1 MLARPTLHRRLG
13 GLVAAAVAGSALVM
27 VGAPAQAE
35 TLANDTTFVPVAADV
50 IGVGSDTT
58 EISVKKVADAW
69 NAQTPAPA
77 ARLATFQAF
86 GGGTIPLP
94 SGAVNRPNGSGAGK
108 STLYGAGN
116 NPDIDFARSSSGFN
130 ANETAAG
137 LQAFPFAL
145 DVLAMSVA
153 SSATNAPASLT
164 PKQIVGI
171 YDGSIKNWSE
181 VGGTAGVIA
190 PKIPQSGSG
199 TRSFFVAQLQSMN
212 GGTAVALAS
221 NVVEVQE
228 HDDTTIKNDP
238 NAIAPFSVGRARLTG
253 GTLTFLNQDT
263 ATGGYSAKRV
273 VYNFVRG
280 TDVAKPEIQALFG
293 ESGFFCSTAARD
305 LIAAGGLDQ
314 LATPDNGGVCGQATG
329 VNATNFTLNEQVAT
343 STALTA
349 TSGAANA
356 VTLTAAVTGDS
367 APAGTVT
374 FEEDGVAVAGG
385 SNVPLT
391 SGQAVVTLTGVTAGA
406 HTYTAEFTPA
416 ANTAFDPSTSAPA
429 TVTVKSASTLTVK
442 APKTAEPGKV
452 KVTVTV
458 PGGTGDVEV
467 TRKGDVLKSASLV
480 DGVAKLTLK
489 LKEGTQ
495 KLVAT
500 FAGDSTLAP
509 ASKKFTIKVG

>member
-13 GLVAAAVAGSALVM
+13 GLVAAALTGSALVM

-94 SGAVNRPNGSGAGK
+94 SGAANRPNGSGAGK
-108 STLYGAGN
+108 STLYGTGN
-116 NPDIDFARSSSGFN
+116 NADVDFARSSSGFS
-130 ANETAAG
+130 AAETAAG
-137 LQAFPFAL
+137 LKAFPFAL
-145 DVLAMSVA
+145 DTLAMAVSNA
-153 SSATNAPASLT
+153 ATNAPASLT

-199 TRSFFVAQLQSMN
+199 TRSFFVAQLQAMN
-212 GGTAVALAS
+212 GGTAVTLGTSVA
-221 NVVEVQE
+221 EVQE
-228 HDDTTIKNDP
+228 HDDSLVKGDP
-238 NAIAPFSVGRARLTG
+238 NAIAPFSIGRARLL
-253 GTLTFLNQDT
+253 GTTLKFTNQDT
-263 ATGGYSAKRV
+263 AAGGWSAKRV

-280 TDVAKPEIQALFG
+280 TDIAKPEIQALFG
-293 ESGFFCSTAARD
+293 VDGFFCSTAARQ
-305 LIAAGGLDQ
+305 LIAQGGLDQ
-314 LATPDNGGVCGQATG
+314 LARPANGGVCGEALGANSSNYTI
-329 VNATNFTLNEQVAT
+329 NAQVAT

-349 TSGAANA
+349 ASNAAGA
-356 VTLTAAVTGDS
+356 VTLTAVVS
-367 APAGTVT
+367 ADTAPSGTVT
-374 FEEDGVAVAGG
+374 FLENGTPVASG
-385 SNVPLT
+385 VPLT
-391 SGQAVVTLTGVTAGA
+391 SGQAVTTLTGVTAGA
-406 HTYTAEFTPA
+406 HTYTAEFTPSA
-416 ANTAFDPSTSAPA
+416 ASFDASESAPA
-429 TVTVKSASTLTVK
+429 TVTVKSASTISVS

-458 PGGTGDVEV
+458 PGGTGDVDV
-467 TRKGDVLKSASLV
+467 LRKGAVLKSAPLN

-489 LKEGTQ
+489 LKAGTQ
-495 KLVAT
+495 KLVAS
-500 FAGDSTLAP
+500 FAGDSALAP
-509 ASKKFTIKVG
+509 SSKKFTIKVG